1 MTSNFTL
8 SGGVTQTSQR
18 DISIDELA
26 PNNYLTIV
34 WKDAKTGNII
44 NTLDINNEQ
53 SINFT
58 NQLNGA
64 IDNAIRNNNV
74 TYAGQNRYINIES
87 IAKYIAQNSI
97 PAGTKRQ
104 VINALIGLISGAG
117 KKTPDDVINLFLNV
131 FGTIADKTAR
141 NFGWTDPHEIF
152 SQVAGQN
159 VITVLSQ
166 LGKQAK
172 NFLDNCIRQF
182 NGEEKTNVSSADGDK
197 ESKKQY
203 VGLLLGITTSDN
215 ESYENTIPRKKV
227 EDGSDY
233 TTHLLPQ
240 PFKKDFTVKLTNK
253 VLTSDFKQT
262 DEINAI
268 EYTKNKMIDILN
280 SKTLFDIYIRLND
293 KVMYKRSNV
302 TFSSLSFNKDEEIG
316 NSYTA
321 TFTIEPVNNYK
332 IKTFVSTKKYG
343 STGSTAGTG
352 GKGTNRNQKDKT
364 SGGGSLKVG
373 YSKALGGKGLGTKSF
388 NTREELLKSAKDLK
402 YYLKYTPQTT
412 PNWQYISPS
421 EVVEAYGHYSYGYES
436 DNTNAGTV
444 WALYK
449 DTVSITQGRYIG
461 SFTFKGKK
469 LTRQLNTS
477 CIIYGSGVRCGKA
490 LYFIKFP

>member
-1 MTSNFTL
+1 MTNNFTL

-34 WKDAKTGNII
+34 WKDTKTGNII
-44 NTLDINNEQ
+44 NTLDIDNEQ

-87 IAKYIAQNSI
+87 IAKYIAQNNI

-182 NGEEKTNVSSADGDK
+182 NGEEKTNVSSADGNK

-321 TFTIEPVNNYK
+321 TFTIEPINNFK

-343 STGSTAGTG
+343 STGSSAGTG
-352 GKGTNRNQKDKT
+352 GKGTNRKQDDK
-364 SGGGSLKVG
+364 SSNGNSFNVG
-373 YSKALGGKGLGTKSF
+373 FSQGLGGDRAGVVQR
-388 NTREELLKSAKDLK
+388 TREEMIKEAKNRGYWLK
-402 YYLKYTPQTT
+402 YSPKGNPEWRYVK
-412 PNWQYISPS
+412 PS
-421 EVVEAYGHYSYGYES
+421 EVVWAIESQLRFDSPSAVQGPYRKVLALYVDTLPIVSATPWISKSY
-436 DNTNAGTV
+436 AGT
-444 WALYK
+444 
-449 DTVSITQGRYIG
+449 
-461 SFTFKGKK
+461 
-469 LTRQLNTS
+469 TRQLKPNF
-477 CIIYGSGVRCGKA
+477 IPYGSGVSYKNA
-490 LYFIKFP
+490 KYFIKVP